1 MWTKENIPDQTG
13 KIAIVTG
20 ANTGIGYQ
28 TALALYQAGA
38 HVIIASR
45 SLENASE
52 ALNNMEATSG
62 KGSLEKGLLNL
73 ASLKDIQ
80 KFADNFIK
88 KHKKLDILI
97 NNAGVMTPPAAKT
110 NDGFEL
116 QFGVN
121 FLGHFALTA
130 HLYSLLKQ
138 APDARVVT
146 LSSGAY
152 KSAQQIDFDNLRSEK
167 SYDAFREYAI
177 SKLADMQFTLELQ
190 RRVIQN
196 GDRILSLAA
205 HPGVTETSLSRHMP
219 EEDFKAALKQFGE
232 LMPAWQ
238 GALSPLFAATSPL
251 AKAGGYY
258 GPDEENELRGFPGPA
273 IINEIA
279 NDKEAANKLW
289 QFAENATGI
298 NFFKT
303 K

>member
-52 ALNNMEATSG
+52 ALKSMEATAG
-62 KGSLEKGLLNL
+62 KGSLETGLLKL
-73 ASLKDIQ
+73 ASLNDIQ
-80 KFADNFIK
+80 KFADNFK
-88 KHKKLDILI
+88 KDHEKLDILI

-110 NDGFEL
+110 DDCFEL

-130 HLYSLLKQ
+130 HLYPILKH
-138 APDARVVT
+138 ASNARVVT

-152 KSAQQIDFDNLRSEK
+152 KSVQQIDFDNLRSEK

-190 RRVIQN
+190 RRIVQK
-196 GDRILSLAA
+196 GDNILSLAA
-205 HPGVTETSLSRHMP
+205 HPGVTESSLARHMP
-219 EEDFKAALKQFGE
+219 EEDFKAAMEQFGA

-238 GALSPLFAATSPL
+238 GALPSLFAATSPSV
-251 AKAGGYY
+251 KPGGYY
-258 GPDEENELRGFPGPA
+258 GPDGEHELRGFPGPA
-273 IINEIA
+273 IVN
-279 NDKEAANKLW
+279 EAAKDNKASEKLW
-289 QFAENATGI
+289 QFAEKVTGLI
-298 NFFKT
+298 FPKD
-303 K
+303 